1 MKKSELKKIIKEEL
15 LKEASN
21 KEAED
26 KVKKLIMYF
35 IKTYKISPIEA
46 VDLIV
51 DSLNKFGWGIKR
63 TSKWPN

>member
-1 MKKSELKKIIKEEL
+1 MKKSELKKIIKEEI

-26 KVKKLIMYF
+26 KVRKLILYF
-35 IKTYKISPIEA
+35 IKTYKISPVEA

-51 DSLNKFGWGIKR
+51 YSLDKFGWKVRR
-63 TSKWPN
+63 TQ